1 MLWRDR
7 CQFFQLALNQSKID
21 KADLV
26 RLRSL
31 LLVGE
36 SGIGKSTAIAI
47 AAKHYNLNVLQAS
60 IGSLVLEYPN
70 QLEKG
75 ITQLLNRARELDR
88 SIVILDNIELMFPKS
103 GLSDIQL
110 RLQVL
115 DQLQNDQDNEPI
127 IVGCC
132 IDLASLDHGIK
143 KSFDDVLQFEIPT
156 PEERFHLFRNIGSL
170 FQFSPTLD
178 SKAIA
183 DRLHS
188 YKLADVYKL
197 VRIADEA
204 RCRESRNLITEEDLI
219 ESIQNIHAIGPG
231 VGRTAEQPEA
241 IKWSDIGGLEKAKSA
256 LMECTSWMHNNQVA
270 YERLGGS
277 PTTGV
282 LLFGPPGT
290 GKTLLAKA
298 IANECSANF
307 LAISIPELIKGEVGE
322 SEKAVARVFS
332 TARRCNPCVIFFDEL
347 EAIFGSREA
356 TGNLAN
362 KLISQLMMELDNL
375 SQGKERVLVVTA
387 TNHPEKIDRAILRP
401 GRLDQHIFVALPS
414 EEERLQILRVLAKK
428 SHVDANVCFEKF
440 ANMTNYFTGA
450 DMQALLRK
458 AGLCALKRSQGN
470 EIYINEQDFLDALN
484 VMKASVLEEDHH
496 RYTRFELAV

>member
-1 MLWRDR
+1 M
-7 CQFFQLALNQSKID
+7 I
-21 KADLV
+21 
-26 RLRSL
+26 
-31 LLVGE
+31 
-36 SGIGKSTAIAI
+36 
-47 AAKHYNLNVLQAS
+47 LQVS

-115 DQLQNDQDNEPI
+115 DQLQNDQDDELI
-127 IVGCC
+127 IIGCC
-132 IDLASLDHGIK
+132 IDLTSLDHGIK
-143 KSFDDVLQFEIPT
+143 KSFDEKLQFEIPT
-156 PEERFHLFRNIGSL
+156 PEERSHIFRNIGSL
-170 FQFSPTLD
+170 FQLSPTID

-197 VRIADEA
+197 IRIADEA
-204 RCRESRNLITEEDLI
+204 RCRESGHSISEEHLI
-219 ESIQNIHAIGPG
+219 ESIQYIHAIGPG

-322 SEKAVARVFS
+322 SEKAVARVFT

-356 TGNLAN
+356 NGNLAN

-375 SQGKERVLVVTA
+375 SRGKERVLVVTA

-414 EEERLQILRVLAKK
+414 EEERLQILQVLAKK
-428 SHVDANVCFEKF
+428 SDVDANVSFEKF
-440 ANMTNYFTGA
+440 ANMTNHFTGA
-450 DMQALLRK
+450 DMQALVRK

-470 EIYINEQDFLDALN
+470 EIHINEQDFLDALN
-484 VMKASVLEEDHH
+484 VMKASVLEEEHH
-496 RYTRFELAV
+496 RYTQFELA